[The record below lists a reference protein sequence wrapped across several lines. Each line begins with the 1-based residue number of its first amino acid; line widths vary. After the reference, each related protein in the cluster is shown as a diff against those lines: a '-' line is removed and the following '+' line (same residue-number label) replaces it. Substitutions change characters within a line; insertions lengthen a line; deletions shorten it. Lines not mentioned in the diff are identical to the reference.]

1 MAADIAVAEG
11 AKNGIDQS
19 VQDGI
24 GIRVAN
30 QAPMVCDLDAAQ
42 NQLSPAPK
50 AVHIK
55 PMSNAKFRCHDFE
68 GCCVASHHHLNPAN
82 IQQLDQRRSLEQR
95 CPAGVDPRGGL

>member
-1 MAADIAVAEG
+1 MAAEIAVAEG
-11 AKNGIDQS
+11 AENGIDQS

-30 QAPMVCDLDAAQ
+30 QAPIVCDLDAAQ
-42 NQLSPAPK
+42 NQLSPALK

-68 GCCVASHHHLNPAN
+68 AAAWPHHHLNPAN
-82 IQQLDQRRSLEQR
+82 IQQLDRQCLDERLS
-95 CPAGVDPRGGL
+95 AGVEPRRRL